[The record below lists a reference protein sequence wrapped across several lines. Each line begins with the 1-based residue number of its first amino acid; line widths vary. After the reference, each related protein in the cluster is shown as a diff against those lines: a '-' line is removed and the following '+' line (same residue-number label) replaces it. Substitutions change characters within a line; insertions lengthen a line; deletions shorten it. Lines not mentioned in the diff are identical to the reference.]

1 MIAIVSLALILFA
14 LLSWYKLEYSMDFVM
29 SKEINTPNAPVHILI
44 ATQGS
49 EFKNRVTETLIAQLN
64 HDSIYVMVID
74 VSRLD
79 SIQEGEWN
87 VIVLMH
93 TWENWEPQPDAEQF
107 VNRVVDK
114 RKLIVLTTSGA
125 GDNQMDGID
134 GIASAS
140 KLDTSDQ
147 TTGQIITRIKEIL
160 KYH

>member
-1 MIAIVSLALILFA
+1 
-14 LLSWYKLEYSMDFVM
+14 
-29 SKEINTPNAPVHILI
+29 
-44 ATQGS
+44 
-49 EFKNRVTETLIAQLN
+49 LN